1 LRLSRRLFREE
12 LLTGGS
18 RLRVRVR
25 FFALYEELTGRD
37 EEEYVLKSGSK
48 VEDLIDLV
56 VEKHESMKGVTG
68 MLVAINNAFVKYDAS
83 LRDGEE
89 VALFPPVSGG

>member
-1 LRLSRRLFREE
+1 LK
-12 LLTGGS
+12 
-18 RLRVRVR
+18 VRVR

-37 EEEYVLKSGSK
+37 EEEYVLKPGSK

-56 VEKHESMKGVTG
+56 VEKHESMKDVTG
-68 MLVAINNAFVKYDAS
+68 MLVAINNSFVKYDAS
-83 LRDGEE
+83 LKDLED